1 MTNTTHNH
9 LIDINSNVNDL
20 IGYGATFGILH
31 ILSGPDHIAAIIT
44 ISANKGYKAFI
55 IGAKWGIG
63 HAIGLLIIFAV
74 LLTIDA
80 EILYK
85 TKIAEWIVG
94 CFLVL
99 LGFHGFY
106 KTRNYNKL
114 ISSYENNQFIED
126 NKDNEINTS
135 EIQIDNDDNKK
146 SMYVY
151 IITLSKEKILSL
163 ITGILHGLAGTG
175 GVLGVLPAILIE
187 NKEKSAA
194 YLTTFCVSGII
205 TMSIFSAIW
214 GEISKKATRK
224 LGKIILGTSSL
235 LSVIIGFLWIGL
247 LATDQMDVVFGK

>member
-106 KTRNYNKL
+106 KIRNYNKL
-114 ISSYENNQFIED
+114 IGSYENNESIED
-126 NKDNEINTS
+126 NKDNEIQSN
-135 EIQIDNDDNKK
+135 NNNNKK
-146 SMYVY
+146 SIYVY
-151 IITLSKEKILSL
+151 IITLSKEKLLSL

-194 YLTTFCVSGII
+194 YLTTFCISGII